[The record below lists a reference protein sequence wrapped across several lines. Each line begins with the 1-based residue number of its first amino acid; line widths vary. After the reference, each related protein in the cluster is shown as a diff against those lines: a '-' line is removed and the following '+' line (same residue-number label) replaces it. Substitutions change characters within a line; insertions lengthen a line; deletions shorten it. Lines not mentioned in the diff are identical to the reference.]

1 MVRSNLSAVSL
12 GCMASGPE
20 YTYCSG
26 EVRTTVDNILM
37 DVEATSLMSSCRT
50 HTMEDLNT
58 SDHLPLMASL
68 MYNSYSSYGGN
79 TSTQDLQVRIDWDQ
93 ARKTGETKVFANEVQ
108 IRLAPF
114 LNSLHKD
121 GDEMD
126 EDVEQVAVILTDC
139 AELLPCAAKA
149 ENKVEG

>member
-1 MVRSNLSAVSL
+1 
-12 GCMASGPE
+12 
-20 YTYCSG
+20 
-26 EVRTTVDNILM
+26 
-37 DVEATSLMSSCRT
+37 
-50 HTMEDLNT
+50 
-58 SDHLPLMASL
+58 MASL

-79 TSTQDLQVRIDWDQ
+79 TSTQDLQVRIEWDQ

-114 LNSLHKD
+114 LNSLYKD